1 MPKSNSYNLSTSI
14 IPGLVAAAIAG
25 LLSHLFGQSQ
35 AASITSAVAILC
47 VFWWIFEPIPIP
59 VTSLVPMALLPLL
72 GVISPADVG
81 AAYGSPLIL
90 LLMGGFLLS
99 KGMESTGAHTRIAL
113 TVVRLVG
120 ANEPRRLILGFMLAA
135 ALLSM
140 WISNTATV
148 LMLLPV
154 ALAVIASSSAP
165 KALAPPL
172 LLGLAWACSIGG
184 LGTPIGTPPTLIFM
198 QVYEETTGTAVS
210 FSEWMTWGIP
220 VVAVMVPTIAL
231 FLARQVPNDL
241 TVALPDIGE
250 WRSAEKR
257 VLAIFAL
264 TALAWMTRTE
274 PFGGWREWLDMPMAN
289 DAAVAFCA
297 VIAMFVSRDKTG
309 EPLISWEQASA
320 IPWGVLLLF
329 AGGITLAKG
338 FVASGLSTQV
348 GELLANL
355 ALVPTLF
362 AIVMVAILVTALTEA
377 TSNTA
382 TTALLMPILA
392 AASMAAHIDPL
403 ILMVPAAMSASC
415 AFMLPVATAPNAV
428 VFGTG
433 QIGIQT
439 MVRWGIWV
447 NVLGVVVISAVVFGV
462 TAAR

>member
-1 MPKSNSYNLSTSI
+1 MLKSHSFNLNSSI
-14 IPGLVAAAIAG
+14 VPGLLAAVIAG
-25 LLSHLFGQSQ
+25 LLSDALGQAQ
-35 AASITSAVAILC
+35 AASITTSVATLC

-59 VTSLVPMALLPLL
+59 VTSLVPMGVLPLL
-72 GVISPADVG
+72 GVISPADVA

-99 KGMESTGAHTRIAL
+99 KGMESTGAHTRIAI
-113 TVVRLVG
+113 TVVKFVG
-120 ANEPRRLILGFMLAA
+120 ANEPKRLILGFMLAA

-154 ALAVIASSSAP
+154 ALAVIATSSAP

-198 QVYEETTGTAVS
+198 QVYEETTGNPVS

-220 VVAVMVPTIAL
+220 VVALMVPTIAI
-231 FLARQVPNDL
+231 FLARQVPPDL
-241 TVALPDIGE
+241 RVDLPDIGA

-257 VLAIFAL
+257 VLIIFAL
-264 TALAWMTRTE
+264 TAIAWMTRTE
-274 PFGGWREWLDMPMAN
+274 PFGGWREWLNMPMAN

-297 VIAMFVSRDKTG
+297 VIAMFITRDKSG

-338 FVASGLSTQV
+338 FVASGLSNQV
-348 GELLANL
+348 GDLLASL
-355 ALVPTLF
+355 ALVPTLL
-362 AIVMVAILVTALTEA
+362 AIVVVAVLVTALTEA

-392 AASMAAHIDPL
+392 AASVAANIDPM

-433 QIGIQT
+433 QISIQT
-439 MVRWGIWV
+439 MVRWGVWV
-447 NVLGVVVISAVVFGV
+447 NLLGVLVISGVVFFV
-462 TAAR
+462 AAGR

>member
-14 IPGLVAAAIAG
+14 IPGLVAAVTVG
-25 LLSHLFGQSQ
+25 LLSHLFDQSQ

-154 ALAVIASSSAP
+154 ALAVIGSSSAP

-220 VVAVMVPTIAL
+220 VVALMVPTIAL

-257 VLAIFAL
+257 VLVIFAL

-392 AASMAAHIDPL
+392 AASMAAQIDPL

>member
-14 IPGLVAAAIAG
+14 IPGLVAAVTVG
-25 LLSHLFGQSQ
+25 LLSHLFDQSQ

-154 ALAVIASSSAP
+154 ALAVIGSSSAP

-220 VVAVMVPTIAL
+220 VVALMVPTIAL

-257 VLAIFAL
+257 VLVIFAL

-309 EPLISWEQASA
+309 EPLISWEQASSIA
-320 IPWGVLLLF
+320 WGVLLLF
-329 AGGITLAKG
+329 AGGSTLAKG

-392 AASMAAHIDPL
+392 AASMAAQIDPL

-447 NVLGVVVISAVVFGV
+447 NVLGVLVISAVVFGV

>member
-14 IPGLVAAAIAG
+14 IPGLVAAVAAG
-25 LLSHLFGQSQ
+25 LLSHLFDQSQ

-99 KGMESTGAHTRIAL
+99 KGMESTGAHARIAL

-165 KALAPPL
+165 AALAPPL

-220 VVAVMVPTIAL
+220 VVALMVPTIAL

-257 VLAIFAL
+257 VLVIFAL

-329 AGGITLAKG
+329 AGGISLAKG
-338 FVASGLSTQV
+338 FVASGLSAQV

-392 AASMAAHIDPL
+392 AASMAAQIDPL

-447 NVLGVVVISAVVFGV
+447 NVLGAMVISGVVFGV
-462 TAAR
+462 TTAR

>member
-1 MPKSNSYNLSTSI
+1 
-14 IPGLVAAAIAG
+14 
-25 LLSHLFGQSQ
+25 
-35 AASITSAVAILC
+35 
-47 VFWWIFEPIPIP
+47 
-59 VTSLVPMALLPLL
+59 MALLPLL

-154 ALAVIASSSAP
+154 ALAVIGSSSAP

-220 VVAVMVPTIAL
+220 VVALMVPTIAL

-257 VLAIFAL
+257 VLVIFAL

-392 AASMAAHIDPL
+392 AASMAAQIDPL

>member
-1 MPKSNSYNLSTSI
+1 M
-14 IPGLVAAAIAG
+14 AG

-140 WISNTATV
+140 WISNKATV

-231 FLARQVPNDL
+231 VLARQVPNDL

>member
-1 MPKSNSYNLSTSI
+1 MPKSISYNLSTSI
-14 IPGLVAAAIAG
+14 IPGLVAAVTVG
-25 LLSHLFGQSQ
+25 LLSHLFDQSH

-220 VVAVMVPTIAL
+220 VVALMVPTIAL

-241 TVALPDIGE
+241 TVALPDSGE

-257 VLAIFAL
+257 VLVIFAL

-392 AASMAAHIDPL
+392 AASMAAQIDPL

-447 NVLGVVVISAVVFGV
+447 NVLGVLVISAVVFGV

>member
-1 MPKSNSYNLSTSI
+1 MT
-14 IPGLVAAAIAG
+14 VG
-25 LLSHLFGQSQ
+25 LLSHLFDQSH

-220 VVAVMVPTIAL
+220 VVALMVPTIAL
-231 FLARQVPNDL
+231 FLARQVPKDL

-257 VLAIFAL
+257 VLVIFAL

-392 AASMAAHIDPL
+392 AASMAAQIDPL

-447 NVLGVVVISAVVFGV
+447 NVLGVLVISAVVFGV

>member
-1 MPKSNSYNLSTSI
+1 MPKSISYNLSTSI
-14 IPGLVAAAIAG
+14 IPGLVAAVTVG
-25 LLSHLFGQSQ
+25 LLSHLFDQSH
-35 AASITSAVAILC
+35 AASITSAVALLC

-220 VVAVMVPTIAL
+220 VVALMVPTIAL

-257 VLAIFAL
+257 VLVIFAL

-392 AASMAAHIDPL
+392 AASMAAQIDPL

-447 NVLGVVVISAVVFGV
+447 NVLGVLVISAVVFGV

>member
-1 MPKSNSYNLSTSI
+1 MPKSISYNLSTSI
-14 IPGLVAAAIAG
+14 IPGLVAAVTVG
-25 LLSHLFGQSQ
+25 LLSHLFDQSH

-220 VVAVMVPTIAL
+220 VVALMVPTIAL

-257 VLAIFAL
+257 VLVIFAL

-392 AASMAAHIDPL
+392 AASMAAQIDPL

-447 NVLGVVVISAVVFGV
+447 NVLGVLVISAVVFGV

>member
-14 IPGLVAAAIAG
+14 IPGLVAAVMAG
-25 LLSHLFGQSQ
+25 LLSHLLDQSQ
-35 AASITSAVAILC
+35 AASITSAVATLC

-257 VLAIFAL
+257 VLVIFVL

-447 NVLGVVVISAVVFGV
+447 NVLGVVVISTVVFGV

>member
-14 IPGLVAAAIAG
+14 IPGLVAAVMAG
-25 LLSHLFGQSQ
+25 LLSHLLDQSQ

>member
-14 IPGLVAAAIAG
+14 IPGLVAAVMAG

-257 VLAIFAL
+257 VLVIFVL

-338 FVASGLSTQV
+338 FVASGLSAQV

-447 NVLGVVVISAVVFGV
+447 NVLGVVVISTVVFGV

>member
-1 MPKSNSYNLSTSI
+1 MLKSHSFNLNSSI
-14 IPGLVAAAIAG
+14 VPGLLAAVIAG
-25 LLSHLFGQSQ
+25 LLSDALGQAQ
-35 AASITSAVAILC
+35 AASITTSVATLC

-59 VTSLVPMALLPLL
+59 VTSLVPMGVLPLL
-72 GVISPADVG
+72 GVISPADVA

-99 KGMESTGAHTRIAL
+99 KGMESTGAHTRIAI
-113 TVVRLVG
+113 TVVKFVG
-120 ANEPRRLILGFMLAA
+120 ANEPKRLILGFMLAA

-154 ALAVIASSSAP
+154 ALAVIATSSAP

-198 QVYEETTGTAVS
+198 QVYEETTGNPVS

-220 VVAVMVPTIAL
+220 VVALMVPTIAI
-231 FLARQVPNDL
+231 FLARQVPSDL
-241 TVALPDIGE
+241 RVDLPDIGA

-257 VLAIFAL
+257 VLIIFAL
-264 TALAWMTRTE
+264 TAIAWMTRTE
-274 PFGGWREWLDMPMAN
+274 PFGGWREWLNMPMAN

-297 VIAMFVSRDKTG
+297 VIAMFITRDKSG

-338 FVASGLSTQV
+338 FVASGLSNQV
-348 GELLANL
+348 GDLLASL
-355 ALVPTLF
+355 ALVPTLL
-362 AIVMVAILVTALTEA
+362 AIVVVAVLVTALTEA

-392 AASMAAHIDPL
+392 AASVAANIDPM

-433 QIGIQT
+433 QISIQT
-439 MVRWGIWV
+439 MVRWGVWV
-447 NVLGVVVISAVVFGV
+447 NLLGVLVISGVVFFV
-462 TAAR
+462 AAGR

>member
-14 IPGLVAAAIAG
+14 IPGLVAAVMAG

-210 FSEWMTWGIP
+210 FSEWMSWGIP
-220 VVAVMVPTIAL
+220 VVAVMVPAIAL

-257 VLAIFAL
+257 VLVIFVL

-447 NVLGVVVISAVVFGV
+447 NVLGVVVISTVVFGV

>member
-1 MPKSNSYNLSTSI
+1 MLNSHWLNLNASV
-14 IPGLVAAAIAG
+14 IPGLIAALAVG
-25 LLSHLFGQSQ
+25 YLSVFLGQSQ
-35 AASITSAVAILC
+35 AASVTTGIAVLC

-59 VTSLVPMALLPLL
+59 VTSLIPMALLPLL
-72 GVISPADVG
+72 GVISPSDVA

-99 KGMESTGAHTRIAL
+99 KGMESTGAHTRIAV
-113 TVVRLVG
+113 TVVRFVG
-120 ANEPRRLILGFMLAA
+120 ADEPKRLIMGFMLAA

-154 ALAVIASSSAP
+154 ALAVISTSSAP
-165 KALAPPL
+165 RALAAPL

-198 QVYEETTGTAVS
+198 QVYEDTTGTSIS
-210 FSEWMTWGIP
+210 FSQWMSWGIP
-220 VVAVMVPTIAL
+220 VVAIMIPLIAIAL
-231 FLARQVPNDL
+231 ARKVPKDL
-241 TVALPDIGE
+241 VVDLPDVGA
-250 WRSAEKR
+250 WRSSEKR
-257 VLAIFAL
+257 VLIIFGL
-264 TALAWMTRTE
+264 TAIAWMTRTE
-274 PFGGWREWLDMPMAN
+274 PFGGWRAWLDMPMAN

-297 VIAMFVSRDKTG
+297 VIALFMTRDREG

-338 FVASGLSTQV
+338 FVSSGLSGQV
-348 GELLANL
+348 GELLASL
-355 ALVPTLF
+355 ALVPTLI
-362 AIVMVAILVTALTEA
+362 AIVVVALLVTALTEA

-392 AASMAAHIDPL
+392 AASVAADIDPL

-433 QIGIQT
+433 QIDIRT

-447 NVLGVVVISAVVFGV
+447 NLLGALVISSVVYLV
-462 TAAR
+462 TTAA

>member
-1 MPKSNSYNLSTSI
+1 MLNSHWLNLNASV
-14 IPGLVAAAIAG
+14 IPGLIAALAVG
-25 LLSHLFGQSQ
+25 YLSVFLGQSQ
-35 AASITSAVAILC
+35 AASVTTGIAVLC

-59 VTSLVPMALLPLL
+59 VTSLIPMALLPLL
-72 GVISPADVG
+72 GVISPSDVA

-99 KGMESTGAHTRIAL
+99 KGMESTGAHTRIAV
-113 TVVRLVG
+113 TVVRFVG
-120 ANEPRRLILGFMLAA
+120 ADEPKRLIMGFMLAA

-154 ALAVIASSSAP
+154 ALAVISTSSAP
-165 KALAPPL
+165 RALAAPL

-198 QVYEETTGTAVS
+198 QVYADTTGTAISVS
-210 FSEWMTWGIP
+210 QWMSWGVP
-220 VVAVMVPTIAL
+220 VVAIMIPLIAIAL
-231 FLARQVPNDL
+231 ARKVPKDL
-241 TVALPDIGE
+241 VVDLPDVGA
-250 WRSAEKR
+250 WRSSEKR
-257 VLAIFAL
+257 VLIIFGL
-264 TALAWMTRTE
+264 TAIAWMTRTE
-274 PFGGWREWLDMPMAN
+274 PFGGWRAWLDMPMAN

-297 VIAMFVSRDKTG
+297 VIALFMTRDREG

-338 FVASGLSTQV
+338 FVSSGLSGQV
-348 GELLANL
+348 GELLASL
-355 ALVPTLF
+355 ALVPTLI
-362 AIVMVAILVTALTEA
+362 ASVVVALLVTALTEA

-392 AASMAAHIDPL
+392 AASVAADIDPL

-433 QIGIQT
+433 QIDIRT

-447 NVLGVVVISAVVFGV
+447 NLLGALVISSVVYLV
-462 TAAR
+462 TTAA

>member
-1 MPKSNSYNLSTSI
+1 MPKSHWFNLNTSI
-14 IPGLVAAAIAG
+14 IPGLLAALIAG
-25 LLSHLFGQSQ
+25 LLSDTLGQAQ
-35 AASITSAVAILC
+35 AASITTAVATLC

-59 VTSLVPMALLPLL
+59 VTSLVPMGVLPLL
-72 GVISPADVG
+72 GVITPADVA

-99 KGMESTGAHTRIAL
+99 KGMESTGAHTRIAI
-113 TVVRLVG
+113 TVVRFVG
-120 ANEPRRLILGFMLAA
+120 ANEPKRLILGFMLAA

-154 ALAVIASSSAP
+154 ALAVIATSSAP
-165 KALAPPL
+165 TALAPPL

-220 VVAVMVPTIAL
+220 VVAVMVPTVAI
-231 FLARQVPNDL
+231 FLAKQVPSDL
-241 TVALPDIGE
+241 TVDLPDIGR

-257 VLAIFAL
+257 VLIIFAL
-264 TALAWMTRTE
+264 TAIAWMTRTE
-274 PFGGWREWLDMPMAN
+274 PFGGWRVWLDMPMAN

-297 VIAMFVSRDKTG
+297 VVAMFITRDKSG

-338 FVASGLSTQV
+338 FVTSGLSAQV
-348 GELLANL
+348 GELLASL
-355 ALVPTLF
+355 ALVPTLL
-362 AIVMVAILVTALTEA
+362 AIVVVAALVTALTEA

-392 AASMAAHIDPL
+392 AASMAAQIDPM

-433 QIGIQT
+433 QISIQT
-439 MVRWGIWV
+439 MVRWGVWV
-447 NVLGVVVISAVVFGV
+447 NLLGVVVISGVVFAV
-462 TAAR
+462 TAA